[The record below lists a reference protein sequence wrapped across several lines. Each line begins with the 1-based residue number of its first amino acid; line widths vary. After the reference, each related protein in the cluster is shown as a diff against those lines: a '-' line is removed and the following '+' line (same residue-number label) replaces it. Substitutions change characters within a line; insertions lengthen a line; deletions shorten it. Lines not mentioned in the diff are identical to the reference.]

1 MAERTVHI
9 LLVEDDRVDAEAI
22 TRAFRK
28 VKIANPVCVAPD
40 GVAALQTLR
49 GDGDIPPL
57 PRPFLILL
65 DLNLPRMNG
74 IEFLDALRQDPQLH
88 DSIVFVLTTSSAEQ
102 DKQAA
107 YAYNIAGYLTKA
119 NAGLDFQYLVQML
132 DYYWCCV
139 EFPPE
144 SRAWQNTS

>member
-1 MAERTVHI
+1 MADRTVHI

-22 TRAFRK
+22 MRAFRK
-28 VKIANPVCVAPD
+28 VNITNPICVAPD

-49 GDGDIPPL
+49 GNGDTPPL
-57 PRPFLILL
+57 PRPYLILL

-74 IEFLDALRQDPQLH
+74 IEFLDVLRQDPQLH
-88 DSIVFVLTTSSAEQ
+88 NSIVFVLTTSSAEK
-102 DKQAA
+102 DKNAA

-119 NAGLDFQYLVQML
+119 NVGLDFLRLAQML
-132 DYYWCCV
+132 DYYWCCI

-144 SRAWQNTS
+144 SHTWQNTS